1 MQVVLTLSELTNA
14 VVVPTQAMQT
24 GQNGEYIYVVK
35 PDQTIEERPVTAGIT
50 YQGETVVTR
59 GLKAGETV
67 VTDGQ
72 LRLAPGVKVN
82 IKSAISSTN
91 ATPIMKMKKHPT
103 TNIQQP
109 TSNESVSTVWVFND
123 GDNGNRKYDL
133 EVRLLEFAS
142 AVIDLSEQLP
152 DSRAGNHVAGQILR
166 SGTSPYPNH
175 GEAEDAESREDFI
188 HKLKVCLKELRETRR
203 WARLIQRKGWVKD
216 KTALLFI
223 LSEAD
228 ELIRIFLSSIQTA
241 RRNLLN
247 ERRTREAG

>member
-1 MQVVLTLSELTNA
+1 
-14 VVVPTQAMQT
+14 
-24 GQNGEYIYVVK
+24 
-35 PDQTIEERPVTAGIT
+35 
-50 YQGETVVTR
+50 
-59 GLKAGETV
+59 
-67 VTDGQ
+67 
-72 LRLAPGVKVN
+72 
-82 IKSAISSTN
+82 
-91 ATPIMKMKKHPT
+91 MKKHPT

-109 TSNESVSTVWVFND
+109 TSNDAASAVWVFND

-133 EVRLLEFAS
+133 EVRLLEFTS

-203 WARLIQRKGWVKD
+203 WARLIQRKDWVKD
-216 KTALLFI
+216 ETTLLFI

-228 ELIRIFLSSIQTA
+228 ELIRIFFSSIQTA